1 MKIFKK
7 AGVLALAGMICI
19 NSVVLPV
26 RADATNTDAVSDE
39 LKIQNNITIDGRDV
53 SGLTY
58 DEALNLVG
66 DVSEADDTTVLLTSS
81 YGDVT
86 TDLKSLGFKSDAAEV
101 VADAVKYG
109 NSGNILKRY
118 QEQKLL
124 DKETLKFNTTKSI
137 DERRLD
143 SVIQSSIGSTL
154 AQDAD
159 YNLIKHDDGTVSVTM
174 GG

>member
-1 MKIFKK
+1 MRILKK
-7 AGVLALAGMICI
+7 AGVLALAGMISL
-19 NSVVLPV
+19 NMVLPV
-26 RADATNTDAVSDE
+26 RADASNTDAASGE

-58 DEALNLVG
+58 DEALAVVG
-66 DVSEADDTTVLLTSS
+66 DVSDADDTAVFLTSS

-86 TDLKSLGFKSDAAEV
+86 TDLKSLGFKSDAPEV
-101 VADAVKYG
+101 VEDAVKYG

-118 QEQKLL
+118 QEQKRL

-137 DERRLD
+137 DEGKLD
-143 SVIQSSIGSTL
+143 YIIQSAIGSAL

-159 YNLIKHDDGTVSVTM
+159 YNLIMVPYQLPWAVEM
-174 GG
+174 